1 MHGLYSWN
9 AAAQQILKQFANND
23 PSALKSFRAKFAAPV
38 RPGDELQMEFWE
50 DRGQGEGEKEV
61 KFRVWVKGK
70 VVLDR
75 GVAVLRVKV
84 KGRREGKL

>member
-9 AAAQQILKQFANND
+9 VAAQQVLKQFTNND

-38 RPGDELQMEFWE
+38 RPGDGLVLEFWE
-50 DRGQGEGEKEV
+50 GKGENEGEKEV
-61 KFRVWVKGK
+61 KFRVLVKGR

-75 GVAVLRVKV
+75 GVAVLKMKV